1 MMFLITALVLMGVL
15 YSCTDDDTSVV
26 TTGDV
31 VVEDTQ
37 ADTVEETVDVSV
49 DSSDDVATVEEDN

>member
-1 MMFLITALVLMGVL
+1 MKFLIAALLLMGVL
-15 YSCTDDDTSVV
+15 YSCTDDDSGVV

-31 VVEDTQ
+31 VD
-37 ADTVEETVDVSV
+37 AVEETADVSV